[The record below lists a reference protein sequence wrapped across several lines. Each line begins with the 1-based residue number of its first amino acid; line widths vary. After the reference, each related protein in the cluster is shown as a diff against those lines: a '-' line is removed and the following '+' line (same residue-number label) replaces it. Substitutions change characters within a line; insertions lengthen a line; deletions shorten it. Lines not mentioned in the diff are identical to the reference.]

1 MTWPQF
7 WHFLIFQFLTI
18 SGNSWKTQQFL
29 TILTIASAILTI
41 DKTMTFE
48 TFNLAKFNKPD
59 TLSKW
64 HGTCDIWHV
73 CDMWH
78 GQHSQFLS
86 WFYNTPHK
94 DCAPRQTPQP
104 HRALHRPLHPL
115 HDHHQ
120 CHQHHGRPHPPLLP
134 SSPKKHLNKVNHK
147 IFFKPVPWS

>member
-1 MTWPQF
+1 MTSSQF

-94 DCAPRQTPQP
+94 DCVPRLIPQP
-104 HRALHRPLHPL
+104 HCALHRPLHPL

-120 CHQHHGRPHPPLLP
+120 HHGRSHPSLPP
-134 SSPKKHLNKVNHK
+134 SSPKKHLNKVNHS